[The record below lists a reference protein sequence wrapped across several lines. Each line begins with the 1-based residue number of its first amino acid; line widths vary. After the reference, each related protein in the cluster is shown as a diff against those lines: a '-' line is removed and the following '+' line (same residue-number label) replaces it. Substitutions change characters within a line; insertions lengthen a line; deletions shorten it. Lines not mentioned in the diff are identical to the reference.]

1 MGSEMCIRDS
11 SFSPSKLRFFW
22 SYFPGYILDKKGN
35 SPMVGGGTCLSIKSI
50 ETESDAEL
58 TMIAAREE

>member
-1 MGSEMCIRDS
+1 
-11 SFSPSKLRFFW
+11 
-22 SYFPGYILDKKGN
+22 
-35 SPMVGGGTCLSIKSI
+35 VGGGTCLSIKSI